1 MGPSPGG
8 TSSTRMPTGTED
20 EQAAD
25 ERDLPEGSFRS
36 EVIKNRLDPEVRN
49 RTLEDPE
56 ED

>member
-1 MGPSPGG
+1 
-8 TSSTRMPTGTED
+8 MPTGTED

-25 ERDLPEGSFRS
+25 DRDLPKGFFRS
-36 EVIKNRLDPEVRN
+36 EVIKNRPDPEVRN